1 VDLEAQETND
11 IRQQLSNTMIREMN
25 AEIDADT
32 IRRFN
37 NGERLIRTETGPEW
51 IYVVDENNQMITDP
65 DKLKS
70 LLGHLMY

>member
-1 VDLEAQETND
+1 MTQEIND
-11 IRQQLSNTMIREMN
+11 VRQRLADEMIREMN
-25 AEIDADT
+25 AEIDRDT

-51 IYVVDENNQMITDP
+51 VYVVDENGKMITDP
-65 DKLKS
+65 DRLKN